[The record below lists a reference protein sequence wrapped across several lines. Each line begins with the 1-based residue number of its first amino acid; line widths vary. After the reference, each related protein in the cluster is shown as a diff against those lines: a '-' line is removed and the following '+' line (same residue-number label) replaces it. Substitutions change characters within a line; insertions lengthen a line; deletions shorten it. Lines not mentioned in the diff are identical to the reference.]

1 MLQPHT
7 KEHDMKHRFALACAV
22 AATSL
27 VTLPACTVVRD
38 QQPVGSYIDD
48 ATLTT
53 RVKAKFAEDKTVSAL
68 AIKVETFKSVVQLSG
83 VAKSGA
89 EKAQAEKLARE
100 TSGVTG
106 VRNDI
111 VVSP

>member
-1 MLQPHT
+1 MNRTVL
-7 KEHDMKHRFALACAV
+7 AAAVCACALL
-22 AATSL
+22 S
-27 VTLPACTVVRD
+27 LPACTVLRD
-38 QQPVGSYIDD
+38 QQSVGTYIDD
-48 ATLTT
+48 TTLTT

-68 AIKVETFKSVVQLSG
+68 AIKVETFKGVVQLSG
-83 VAKSGA
+83 VAKSAA
-89 EKAQAEKLARE
+89 EKSQAERLARD